1 MNAPQFDV
9 AVAGLALWSSRL
21 PSWTAARAVIR
32 GEAAVLDAPVPRPQT
47 ALLPPTE
54 RRRIPDSVAIALEV
68 AARACE
74 GLTLDR
80 AALPQV
86 FASMHG
92 DTPISDYMCSTLA
105 TAPSLISPTKF
116 HNSVH
121 NAAAGYWSIGVGSHA
136 PYTSISA
143 AQYTFGAGLL
153 EAVLQSVSERTPV
166 LFVAFDVEARG
177 PLAPMSQCQHL
188 LAIGVVIAPREH
200 AASGR
205 ALQVQVEHEFDAGR
219 VTQGRSAAAQALA
232 GNALTGA
239 FGLLEALA
247 WEDAASVQLALSPT
261 TALDIQV
268 SASAKPLQ

>member
-1 MNAPQFDV
+1 MTSPVFNVNVAGV
-9 AVAGLALWSSRL
+9 AVWSSRL
-21 PSWTAARAVIR
+21 PSWTLARDVIR
-32 GEAAVLDAPVPRPQT
+32 GNASILDAPVPRPQP

-74 GLTLDR
+74 GLAVDR
-80 AALPQV
+80 AQMPQV

-92 DTPISDYMCSTLA
+92 GTPIGDYMCSTLA
-105 TAPSLISPTKF
+105 SMPSMISPTKF

-143 AQYTFGAGLL
+143 AQYTFAAGLL
-153 EAVLQSVSERTPV
+153 EAVLQSVCERGPV
-166 LFVAFDVEARG
+166 LYVAFDVEATG

-188 LAIGVVIAPREH
+188 LAIGLVIAPQH
-200 AASGR
+200 DSMNGR
-205 ALQVQVEHEFDAGR
+205 RVQVRVDHDFDANRISHG
-219 VTQGRSAAAQALA
+219 VSAAAKALA

-239 FGLLEALA
+239 FGLLEPLAL
-247 WEDAASVQLALSPT
+247 DSAATVQLPLSPAT
-261 TALDIQV
+261 TLNISVA
-268 SASAKPLQ
+268 AA

>member
-1 MNAPQFDV
+1 MSSPTFNV
-9 AVAGLALWSSRL
+9 RVAGIALWSSRL
-21 PSWTAARAVIR
+21 PSWSLARDVIR
-32 GEAAVLDAPVPRPQT
+32 GEASLLDAPVPRPQT
-47 ALLPPTE
+47 TLLPPTE

-74 GLTLDR
+74 GSAVDR
-80 AALPQV
+80 AQLPQV

-105 TAPSLISPTKF
+105 TTPSMISPTKF

-153 EAVLQSVSERTPV
+153 EAVLQSVCERTPV

-188 LAIGVVIAPREH
+188 LAIALVIAPEEH
-200 AASGR
+200 AVGGR
-205 ALQVQVEHEFDAGR
+205 ALRVGLKHDFDLNE
-219 VTQGRSAAAQALA
+219 VTQGVSPAATALA

-247 WEDAASVQLALSPT
+247 VHGAASVQLALSPT

-268 SASAKPLQ
+268 SATPQIQ

>member
-1 MNAPQFDV
+1 MTSPVFNVNVAGV
-9 AVAGLALWSSRL
+9 AVWSSRL
-21 PSWTAARAVIR
+21 PSWTLARDVIR
-32 GEAAVLDAPVPRPQT
+32 GNASMLDAPVSRPQT

-68 AARACE
+68 ATRACE
-74 GLTLDR
+74 GLPVDR
-80 AALPQV
+80 AQMPQV

-105 TAPSLISPTKF
+105 STPSMISPTKF

-143 AQYTFGAGLL
+143 AQYTFAAGLL
-153 EAVLQSVSERTPV
+153 EAILQCVCERGPV
-166 LFVAFDVEARG
+166 LYVAFDVEAKG

-188 LAIGVVIAPREH
+188 LAIGLVIAPQQGST
-200 AASGR
+200 SGR
-205 ALQVQVEHEFDAGR
+205 ELQVRVEHDFDANRLSHG
-219 VTQGRSAAAQALA
+219 VSTAAKALA

-239 FGLLEALA
+239 FGLLEPLALD
-247 WEDAASVQLALSPT
+247 DAASVQLPLSPA
-261 TALDIQV
+261 TALDFGV
-268 SASAKPLQ
+268 GAAA

>member
-1 MNAPQFDV
+1 MSAPVFNVNVAGV
-9 AVAGLALWSSRL
+9 AVWSSRL
-21 PSWTAARAVIR
+21 PSWSLARDVIR
-32 GEAAVLDAPVPRPQT
+32 GDASMLDAPVSRPQT

-68 AARACE
+68 ATRACE
-74 GLTLDR
+74 GLPLDR
-80 AALPQV
+80 AKLPQV

-105 TAPSLISPTKF
+105 TAPSMISPTKF

-143 AQYTFGAGLL
+143 AQYTFAAGLL
-153 EAVLQSVSERTPV
+153 ETVLQSVCDRSPV
-166 LFVAFDVEARG
+166 LYVAFDVEATG

-188 LAIGVVIAPREH
+188 LAIGLVIAPQQH
-200 AASGR
+200 STSGR
-205 ALQVQVEHEFDAGR
+205 ALQLRVEHDFDSNRAS
-219 VTQGRSAAAQALA
+219 QGVSAVAEALA

-239 FGLLEALA
+239 FGLLEPLA
-247 WEDAASVQLALSPT
+247 VDCAASVQLALSPT

-268 SASAKPLQ
+268 GAAA

>member
-1 MNAPQFDV
+1 MSSPVFNIDV
-9 AVAGLALWSSRL
+9 AGVAVWSSRL
-21 PSWTAARAVIR
+21 PSWTLARDVIR
-32 GEAAVLDAPVPRPQT
+32 GNASMLDAPVSRPQT
-47 ALLPPTE
+47 TLLPPTE

-68 AARACE
+68 ATRACE
-74 GLTLDR
+74 GLPIDR
-80 AALPQV
+80 AQLPQV

-105 TAPSLISPTKF
+105 TTPSMISPTKF

-153 EAVLQSVSERTPV
+153 EAVLQSVCERTPV
-166 LFVAFDVEARG
+166 LYVAFDVEATG

-188 LAIGVVIAPREH
+188 LAIGLVIAPQQHSTR
-200 AASGR
+200 GR
-205 ALQVQVEHEFDAGR
+205 ALEMRVEHDVDSSR
-219 VTQGRSAAAQALA
+219 TSQGVSAAAQALA

-239 FGLLEALA
+239 FGLLEPLAL
-247 WEDAASVQLALSPT
+247 DGAACVQLALSPS
-261 TALDIQV
+261 TALNIRV
-268 SASAKPLQ
+268 GASA

>member
-1 MNAPQFDV
+1 MMPPVFNIDV
-9 AVAGLALWSSRL
+9 AGVAVWSSRL
-21 PSWTAARAVIR
+21 PSWTLARDVIR
-32 GEAAVLDAPVPRPQT
+32 GNALMLDAPVSRPQT

-68 AARACE
+68 ATRACE
-74 GLTLDR
+74 GLPIDR
-80 AALPQV
+80 ARVPQV

-105 TAPSLISPTKF
+105 STPSMISPTKF

-143 AQYTFGAGLL
+143 AQYTFAAGLL
-153 EAVLQSVSERTPV
+153 ETILQSVSERGPV
-166 LFVAFDVEARG
+166 LYVAFDVEATG

-188 LAIGVVIAPREH
+188 LAIGLVIAPSQD
-200 AASGR
+200 AANAR
-205 ALQVQVEHEFDAGR
+205 ALQVRVEHDFDSTR
-219 VTQGRSAAAQALA
+219 ISQGVSAAAKALE

-239 FGLLEALA
+239 FALLEPLALD
-247 WEDAASVQLALSPT
+247 DAASVQLPLSPT
-261 TALDIQV
+261 TALAISV
-268 SASAKPLQ
+268 GAAA